1 MKIEFPA
8 TTGENPIVE
17 GDKVTINYTP
27 ELENGTAG
35 TPTTLTYTYT
45 GGKWVQ
51 DEKDSLKLTPTTENG
66 KVSVTIPE
74 DKVAD
79 KTSVSATTTDVAGHT
94 SAESESSKKDAPF
107 DVKSDKPVIT
117 SIKAIDTSTT
127 ADKEPERVIIEGTST
142 EADGTKVYLYKE
154 GQTNG
159 QPIATATVANRKF
172 TFDITEPTTTLAI
185 NDKFVVKVQAFA
197 GDKATEEVSQ
207 PSDAFAVPEVKV
219 GKHNDA
225 DVTNSGGHK
234 GDETAPTTAPT
245 LTAVTT
251 DEGLGSVKVGLPT
264 DAVEGD
270 RVIVTFT
277 PETPENAQQVS
288 VTLTKGANGW
298 TSDKPELIANPV
310 NGNEVT

>member
-1 MKIEFPA
+1 MHSAPPSYNEGYVKIKFPA
-8 TTGENPIVE
+8 TTGANPIVE

-27 ELENGTAG
+27 ENTDGTAG

-51 DEKDSLKLTPTTENG
+51 DEKDSLKLTPTTDQSG

-94 SAESESSKKDAPF
+94 SAESETSKKDAPF
-107 DVKSDKPVIT
+107 DMKSDKPVIT

-127 ADKEPERVIIEGTST
+127 ADKDPERVIIEGTST

-207 PSDAFAVPEVKV
+207 PSGAFTVPEVKV

-234 GDETAPTTAPT
+234 GDETAPTKAPT
-245 LTAVTT
+245 LEALT
-251 DEGLGSVKVGLPT
+251 DDANLGSVKVSLPT

-277 PETPENAQQVS
+277 PENAQPVS
-288 VTLTKGANGW
+288 VTLTKGANG
-298 TSDKPELIANPV
+298 
-310 NGNEVT
+310 